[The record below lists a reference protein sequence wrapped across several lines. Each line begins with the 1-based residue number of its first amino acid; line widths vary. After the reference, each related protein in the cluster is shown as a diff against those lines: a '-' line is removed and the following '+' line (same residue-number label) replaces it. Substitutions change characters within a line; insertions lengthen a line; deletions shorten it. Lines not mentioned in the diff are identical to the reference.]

1 LIRESPAGIEV
12 RTTAAGAR
20 SGAQKVLQLPLKC
33 YESRGGNIF
42 YEFRHNQVKALLTEH
57 SYENDGDVRF
67 EDYRYEISITA
78 IKQLASET
86 DQRQWRNDFAHRV
99 FELLKG
105 TQDYSLMLV
114 DDLQLKIEE
123 FHPQARAFAD
133 R

>member
-1 LIRESPAGIEV
+1 M
-12 RTTAAGAR
+12 
-20 SGAQKVLQLPLKC
+20 LQLPLKC